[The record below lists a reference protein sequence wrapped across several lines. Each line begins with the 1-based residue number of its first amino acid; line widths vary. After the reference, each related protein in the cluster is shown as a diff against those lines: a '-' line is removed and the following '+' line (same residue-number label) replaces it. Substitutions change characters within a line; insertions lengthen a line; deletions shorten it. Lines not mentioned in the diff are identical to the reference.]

1 MNLNLTELLDDAA
14 RAKVQ
19 EESEYMKPDYDDLGL
34 DEFKIH
40 KRTTS
45 SGKIKRIKRS
55 QSAGEI
61 VKRTGKSKVVR
72 KKQARKL
79 KKTLRK
85 RGAGKIRMSNKK
97 RARAM
102 RKKGSK

>member
-1 MNLNLTELLDDAA
+1 MKDLAEQLTLAA
-14 RAKVQ
+14 QEKVR
-19 EESEYMKPDYDDLGL
+19 EESDLAKPDFDALGL

-40 KRTTS
+40 KRVTA

-61 VKRTGKSKVVR
+61 VKRTGKSKTVR
-72 KKQARKL
+72 RKQSRKL

-85 RGAGKIRMSNKK
+85 RGAGKIARSNKK

-102 RKKGSK
+102 KKRGDR